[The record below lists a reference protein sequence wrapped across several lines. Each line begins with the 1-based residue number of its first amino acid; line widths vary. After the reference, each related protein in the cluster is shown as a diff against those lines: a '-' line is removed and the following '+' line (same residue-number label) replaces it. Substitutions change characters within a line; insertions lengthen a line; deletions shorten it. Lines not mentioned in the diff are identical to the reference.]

1 MRQQTLSEQG
11 TGSSKHCQ
19 KPKLQFFSAMSSD
32 ELLKRLDNHMA
43 VLLETSMGDLVIDLH
58 TQEAPETCK
67 NFLKLCKV
75 KFYNAAQFFHI
86 EPGWLLTCGRLD
98 TDQSIYGLLHGQE
111 HQYIKDEFHPL
122 LRHDRVGVVSMANR
136 GPDMS
141 ASQFFIMLANRNER
155 FDRVHP
161 VFGQVAEGLEVLEK
175 ISSAYCDAQ
184 GRPYQEIRIRQAH
197 ILDDPFED
205 PEGLLVPAS
214 PQPTADPDRLTEQ
227 DMQNLPAADS
237 AQVQASIK
245 ELEAKTR
252 AVVLELIGDLPDAD
266 IKPPENV
273 AFVCRLN
280 PVTTDSDVLMI
291 FSRFGPIKRCEV
303 VKDWKT
309 GQSLQYAFV
318 EFENIRDCEEA
329 VLKMDGVLVD
339 ERRIRVDFSQS
350 VAKLW
355 RKYRRGQKPKDEDQA
370 ELEKTGFKIKENVH
384 DRRFKDDR
392 HKMLFE
398 DSDDEG
404 RKHRKRHRSRSR
416 Q

>member
-1 MRQQTLSEQG
+1 
-11 TGSSKHCQ
+11 
-19 KPKLQFFSAMSSD
+19 
-32 ELLKRLDNHMA
+32 MA
-43 VLLETSMGDLVIDLH
+43 VLLETSMGDLVIDLY
-58 TQEAPETCK
+58 TTEAPDTCK

-75 KFYNAAQFFHI
+75 KFYNSAQFFHI

-98 TDQSIYGLLHGQE
+98 QDCSIYGLLQGEE
-111 HQYIKDEFHPL
+111 HRYFPDEFHPL

-161 VFGQVAEGLEVLEK
+161 VFGQIAEGLEVLDK
-175 ISSAYCDAQ
+175 ISSAYCDTQ
-184 GRPYQEIRIRQAH
+184 GRPYQEILIRRVH
-197 ILDDPFED
+197 VLDDPFPD
-205 PEGLLVPAS
+205 PAGLVIPTS
-214 PQPTADPDRLTEQ
+214 PEPNLAAPDRLTEQ
-227 DMQNLPAADS
+227 DMQQLANADS
-237 AQVQASIK
+237 AQVQESIK

-252 AVVLELIGDLPDAD
+252 SVVLELIGDLPDAD

-309 GQSLQYAFV
+309 SQSLQYAFV
-318 EFENIRDCEEA
+318 EFENVRDCEEA

-350 VAKLW
+350 VSKLW
-355 RKYRRGQKPKDEDQA
+355 RKYRRGQKPKDEDQI
-370 ELEKTGFKIKENVH
+370 ELEKNGFKIKETVH

-392 HKMLFE
+392 HKMMFE
-398 DSDDEG
+398 DSDEQG
-404 RKHRKRHRSRSR
+404 KGHKRRHKSRSR
-416 Q
+416 E